1 MKKRNIWGD
10 ETISL
15 GFHSQKKIGIW
26 NWNSDSYTE
35 NPFCYMI
42 EEMLRCSLNRQLGE
56 KNECREKGEGD
67 WQARAR
73 EGLEGWFRGRGACS
87 TEGRPKFN
95 STETMMESEHLFLGC
110 REEETDRLTD
120 RQTG

>member
-42 EEMLRCSLNRQLGE
+42 EEMLKCSLII
-56 KNECREKGEGD
+56 
-67 WQARAR
+67 
-73 EGLEGWFRGRGACS
+73 
-87 TEGRPKFN
+87 
-95 STETMMESEHLFLGC
+95 ES
-110 REEETDRLTD
+110 
-120 RQTG
+120 